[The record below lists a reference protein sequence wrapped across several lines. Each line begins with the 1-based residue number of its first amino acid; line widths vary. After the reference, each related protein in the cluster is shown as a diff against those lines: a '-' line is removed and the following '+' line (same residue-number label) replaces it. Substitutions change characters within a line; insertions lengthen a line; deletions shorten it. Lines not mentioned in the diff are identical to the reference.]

1 MCKHE
6 KVNLLI
12 GPRASKRVPLYDLP
26 CEILQTPP
34 NALIYKHSLCAVP
47 NLRNL
52 EACLPAHLCLRL
64 SNPCSGDQLVRRCRR
79 WIRLDQLF
87 LATDVEFFVS
97 LADMFIIVLLLR
109 AISCPHLIRI

>member
-1 MCKHE
+1 MGRGPSKLVALYH
-6 KVNLLI
+6 LL
-12 GPRASKRVPLYDLP
+12 

-34 NALIYKHSLCAVP
+34 NALIYKHSLGAVP

-52 EACLPAHLCLRL
+52 DACLPAHLCLRP

-79 WIRLDQLF
+79 RIRLDQLF

-97 LADMFIIVLLLR
+97 LADMFIIVLQLR
-109 AISCPHLIRI
+109 AIGCPHLIRI